1 MYSLQRRYGHHFR
14 KKGLAEMEFPDSS
27 FFFDGCVSDC
37 FSTVALKQFFSLQ
50 FDGFCRDFFT
60 EPAIVFYKQHRG
72 LVFFQQRFNL
82 HSGEYVD
89 KI

>member
-37 FSTVALKQFFSLQ
+37 FSTVALKQFFRYPYINLHILEYYILQKDFQASLQ
-50 FDGFCRDFFT
+50 
-60 EPAIVFYKQHRG
+60 
-72 LVFFQQRFNL
+72 
-82 HSGEYVD
+82 
-89 KI
+89 